1 VGCGVWGVGCGE
13 NKAASCLL
21 PPTVI
26 SFIFVKMYYGWGEHL
41 LEWRQLSRHKLGE
54 THRYNIK
61 ASILII
67 FLPSFPLYPLWYYP
81 HA

>member
-1 VGCGVWGVGCGE
+1 MRKKEKRECGVWGVGCGE

-41 LEWRQLSRHKLGE
+41 LE
-54 THRYNIK
+54 
-61 ASILII
+61 
-67 FLPSFPLYPLWYYP
+67 
-81 HA
+81 